1 MVKLRKVEI
10 KDDDKWKEISFS
22 ELKKGDIFRLFESDG
37 TPVKDLYNRT
47 EFLADTN
54 AYMSDEVKQY
64 TIEIDS
70 EEVIKC

>member
-1 MVKLRKVEI
+1 MIKLRKVEI
-10 KDDDKWKEISFS
+10 KDNDEWKEISFS
-22 ELKKGDIFRLFESDG
+22 ELKKGDTFKMFESDG

-47 EFLADTN
+47 EFLATTN

-70 EEVIKC
+70 EEVVEC